1 MADPN
6 GIREVL
12 LEFAARIGLE
22 HPGETARLFSAWE
35 EIVGDAVARRCEAV
49 SLKGGVLTVAANTTA
64 WAAELKYLAPEMI
77 RRVNS
82 DLGREVVTEVRVFV
96 KRGSEGRSSRRH
108 PGRRK

>member
-12 LEFAARIGLE
+12 LELAARIGLE

-35 EIVGDAVARRCEAV
+35 EIVGEAVARRCEAV
-49 SLKGGVLTVAANTTA
+49 SLRGGVLTVAANTTA

-77 RRVNS
+77 RRVNG

-96 KRGSEGRSSRRH
+96 KRPSEGRSSRRQ